1 MAVTTINSVE
11 NLRPVFTA
19 IVFVAVLV
27 LVLEADTPNLEDQEI
42 MPGVTLRQFG
52 KEMQAIADA
61 AFGPVQKIYDDPGG
75 TLGDHLDLY
84 RFFASRNTKYE
95 VLGSCASACTLVLS
109 VIEKSN
115 VCVGPKASFRFH
127 QARNPDPPHA
137 IAVETTQWMVDQL
150 PADIQA
156 WIEKKGGAKNMPADD
171 VWILG
176 PSEMWAMGYRR
187 CED

>member
-1 MAVTTINSVE
+1 MTR
-11 NLRPVFTA
+11 LLTA

-27 LVLEADTPNLEDQEI
+27 LVLVADSPNLEDREI
-42 MPGVTLRQFG
+42 MPGVTVRQFR
-52 KEMQAIADA
+52 KDMQDIADAALA
-61 AFGPVQKIYDDPGG
+61 AFGPVQKIYDSPGG
-75 TLGDHLDLY
+75 TIGDHWDLY
-84 RFFASRNTKYE
+84 RFFARRGAKYE
-95 VLGSCASACTLVLS
+95 VLGECASACTLVLG

-115 VCVGPKASFRFH
+115 LCVGPKASFRFH
-127 QARNPDPPHA
+127 QARKPDPPHA

-176 PSEMWAMGYRR
+176 PSEIWAMGYRR

>member
-1 MAVTTINSVE
+1 MTR
-11 NLRPVFTA
+11 LLTA

-27 LVLEADTPNLEDQEI
+27 LVLVADSPNLDEYPDLYADLEI
-42 MPGVTLRQFG
+42 MPGVTVKQFR
-52 KEMQAIADA
+52 KDMQDIADAALA

-75 TLGDHLDLY
+75 ILGERWDMY
-84 RFFASRNTKYE
+84 RFFARRNTKYE
-95 VLGSCASACTLVLS
+95 VLGPCASACTMVLA

-115 VCVGPKASFRFH
+115 VCVGPEASFRFH
-127 QARNPDPPHA
+127 QAREPDPPRA

-171 VWILG
+171 SWILG